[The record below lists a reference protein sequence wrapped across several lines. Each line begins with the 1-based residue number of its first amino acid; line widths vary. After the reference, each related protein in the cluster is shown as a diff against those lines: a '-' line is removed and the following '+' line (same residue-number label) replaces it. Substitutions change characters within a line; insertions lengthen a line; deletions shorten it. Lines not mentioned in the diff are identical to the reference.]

1 MKKFLEAIKFFEKLG
16 NSAFKIISEE
26 KKIILVENEKIL
38 LNDDNIK
45 TLDRFLSN
53 IIKTLGIPKLDRQ
66 SLTKYIE
73 AN

>member
-1 MKKFLEAIKFFEKLG
+1 MKKILEAIKFFEKLG

-45 TLDRFLSN
+45 TLDCFLSN
-53 IIKTLGIPKLDRQ
+53 IKTLGIPKLDQQ

>member
-26 KKIILVENEKIL
+26 KKIIFVENEKIL

-45 TLDRFLSN
+45 TLDCFLSN
-53 IIKTLGIPKLDRQ
+53 IIKTLGIPKLDQQ